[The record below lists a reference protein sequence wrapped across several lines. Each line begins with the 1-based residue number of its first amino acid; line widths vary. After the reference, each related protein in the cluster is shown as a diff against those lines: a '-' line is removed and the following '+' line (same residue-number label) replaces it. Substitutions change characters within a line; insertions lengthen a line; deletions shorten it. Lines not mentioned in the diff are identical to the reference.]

1 MEKKK
6 KKKLIIF
13 LSFVLLFIS
22 LFVSIFIL
30 LFNGYYKVALI
41 LFGVL
46 MFLFSLL
53 TSSISTDNE
62 VYIYKKIHEN
72 KRK

>member
-1 MEKKK
+1 MEKK

-30 LFNGYYKVALI
+30 LFNGYYKAALI

-46 MFLFSLL
+46 MFLITLITNS
-53 TSSISTDNE
+53 TSTDNE

-72 KRK
+72 NRK